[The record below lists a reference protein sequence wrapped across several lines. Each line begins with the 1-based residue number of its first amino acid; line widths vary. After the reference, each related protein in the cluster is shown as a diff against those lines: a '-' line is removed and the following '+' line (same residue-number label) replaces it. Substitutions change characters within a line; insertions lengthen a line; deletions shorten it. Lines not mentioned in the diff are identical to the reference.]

1 MQNEDDRLKKLVKRY
16 EKFIEEWGNPFYMD
30 AIDLLDIMDYY
41 LHAGRIYDAETCLRH
56 ALRLHPTNDEVIIA
70 KAHSLMDEGK
80 FSECLSLI
88 YSLEDQES
96 RGVNMFLGEYRL
108 LLADPTIAEIV
119 FKNYWKLCN
128 NEDYDVCIEI
138 AELYVDYGYWSS
150 ALRWLS
156 NVPDN
161 FRDRRHRE
169 ELRAECY
176 SQMGQYDKAIATL
189 ESILDKD
196 PYDYVTWGQLAQ
208 IQYRKASYNDAQES
222 CDYALAINSSFSEAL
237 RIKILS
243 SIALENVDL
252 AKKCAQEY
260 YKYRPTDY
268 VTYMLLGEALLS
280 AGKTEH
286 SWPYLSLA
294 ASLCPHDA
302 IQDNIRIYASIAYFY
317 ACRKQYRMVLQTLEK
332 TAAYGVSIAEIHLQT
347 AGLCMEQG
355 ERESSISL
363 LEQAI
368 ESYRLEPEQLERI
381 AALLCE
387 HKCVSS
393 AIGLWKKLMILS
405 EENTRLI
412 PYLALG
418 MRQIRDISSYHLF
431 LMLACQTDPTLTQT
445 LFKDIYPGKSV
456 FEYLDAANDEFK

>member
-16 EKFIEEWGNPFYMD
+16 EKVIEEWGNPFYMD

-161 FRDRRHRE
+161 FRDR
-169 ELRAECY
+169 
-176 SQMGQYDKAIATL
+176 
-189 ESILDKD
+189 
-196 PYDYVTWGQLAQ
+196 
-208 IQYRKASYNDAQES
+208 
-222 CDYALAINSSFSEAL
+222 
-237 RIKILS
+237 
-243 SIALENVDL
+243 
-252 AKKCAQEY
+252 
-260 YKYRPTDY
+260 
-268 VTYMLLGEALLS
+268 
-280 AGKTEH
+280 
-286 SWPYLSLA
+286 
-294 ASLCPHDA
+294 
-302 IQDNIRIYASIAYFY
+302 
-317 ACRKQYRMVLQTLEK
+317 
-332 TAAYGVSIAEIHLQT
+332 
-347 AGLCMEQG
+347 
-355 ERESSISL
+355 
-363 LEQAI
+363 
-368 ESYRLEPEQLERI
+368 
-381 AALLCE
+381 
-387 HKCVSS
+387 
-393 AIGLWKKLMILS
+393 
-405 EENTRLI
+405 
-412 PYLALG
+412 
-418 MRQIRDISSYHLF
+418 
-431 LMLACQTDPTLTQT
+431 
-445 LFKDIYPGKSV
+445 
-456 FEYLDAANDEFK
+456 

>member
-1 MQNEDDRLKKLVKRY
+1 
-16 EKFIEEWGNPFYMD
+16 
-30 AIDLLDIMDYY
+30 
-41 LHAGRIYDAETCLRH
+41 
-56 ALRLHPTNDEVIIA
+56 
-70 KAHSLMDEGK
+70 
-80 FSECLSLI
+80 
-88 YSLEDQES
+88 
-96 RGVNMFLGEYRL
+96 
-108 LLADPTIAEIV
+108 
-119 FKNYWKLCN
+119 
-128 NEDYDVCIEI
+128 
-138 AELYVDYGYWSS
+138 
-150 ALRWLS
+150 
-156 NVPDN
+156 
-161 FRDRRHRE
+161 
-169 ELRAECY
+169 
-176 SQMGQYDKAIATL
+176 
-189 ESILDKD
+189 
-196 PYDYVTWGQLAQ
+196 
-208 IQYRKASYNDAQES
+208 
-222 CDYALAINSSFSEAL
+222 
-237 RIKILS
+237 
-243 SIALENVDL
+243 
-252 AKKCAQEY
+252 
-260 YKYRPTDY
+260 
-268 VTYMLLGEALLS
+268 
-280 AGKTEH
+280 
-286 SWPYLSLA
+286 
-294 ASLCPHDA
+294 
-302 IQDNIRIYASIAYFY
+302 
-317 ACRKQYRMVLQTLEK
+317 MVLQTLEK